1 MLWCDSG
8 MDFDS
13 FVLVRL
19 VRPDDAVRLPPEDAR
34 RIQDAHLAHLHELHA
49 DGELLAAGPS
59 IGGQEGV
66 RGFAIMTI
74 DLEQAR
80 QRWAEDPAVRAGV
93 FVAELEPWSV
103 PAAMIIPGTGIPP
116 RSSAEATS

>member
-1 MLWCDSG
+1 MWCDTG

-19 VRPDDAVRLPPEDAR
+19 VRPADAVRLPPDEAAR
-34 RIQDAHLAHLHELHA
+34 TQDAHLAHLHDLYA
-49 DGELLAAGPS
+49 NGELIAAGPS
-59 IGGQEGV
+59 MGGDERV

-74 DLEQAR
+74 GLDEAR

-103 PAAMIIPGTGIPP
+103 PAAMIVAGAGVPP
-116 RSSAEATS
+116 RSSAEASS